1 MAALVVVVVDRR
13 HLLLAALAQT
23 LARRKTATKEIS
35 DQRQPIQNNPCWLY
49 IEVSNDLACGIFF
62 GYRNIAVEHLNINV
76 QPTRGLGYVTTVP
89 TIRMPR
95 RLVLTANG
103 YHLNRGHFAF
113 IVDVLLVPLIFDVRT
128 CFDLYLEPFGPGS
141 PSWFM
146 GSRRLRDN
154 VLLLRRLAVQGTFL
168 ICAVEQCDIPE
179 EIRNRADYRL
189 VLTIPVCHL
198 AAGSGAQG
206 TSAQEERGLFL
217 QLEMEF

>member
-1 MAALVVVVVDRR
+1 MSTYITFQGGNGGAGGGGGGPASPALGGSGTNAGSSQDSHQGNLGSETTDPKQSMLVIHR
-13 HLLLAALAQT
+13 
-23 LARRKTATKEIS
+23 
-35 DQRQPIQNNPCWLY
+35 
-49 IEVSNDLACGIFF
+49 
-62 GYRNIAVEHLNINV
+62 EHLNINV